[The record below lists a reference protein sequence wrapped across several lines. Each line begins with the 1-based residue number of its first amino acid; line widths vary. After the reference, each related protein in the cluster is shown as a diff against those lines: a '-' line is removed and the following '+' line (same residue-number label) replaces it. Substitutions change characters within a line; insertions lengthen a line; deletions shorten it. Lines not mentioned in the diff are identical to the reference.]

1 MQDCEEQ
8 MRLNFYRGKLFNYPK
23 HPSSMVVVKKSTVKW
38 SILCILIIVG
48 LIFGYK
54 AVFGAE
60 YPEID
65 TPKPTFGNENGV
77 KIVEFSDLQ
86 CPACKSAHPVVQ
98 RIKSEYKDKI
108 SFQYYHYPLRAAHPY
123 AQKAAEA
130 VECANDQGKFFEYID
145 AAFVQSPDL
154 QKKNLKIIAARLGL
168 DAEKF
173 NNCLDSGAKTKIV
186 EGDVRLGDAKDVQ
199 GTPTFFINDK
209 KLESWDY
216 DSLKAAIEREL
227 R

>member
-1 MQDCEEQ
+1 MF
-8 MRLNFYRGKLFNYPK
+8 NKNKVFYF
-23 HPSSMVVVKKSTVKW
+23 HMVVLKKKW
-38 SILCILIIVG
+38 ITITIIIVA
-48 LIFGYK
+48 LIVAYN
-54 AVFGAE
+54 VFFSAS
-60 YPEID
+60 YPNIN
-65 TPKPTFGNENGV
+65 TPKPVFGNENAKV
-77 KIVEFSDLQ
+77 SIIEFSDLQ

-98 RIKSEYKDKI
+98 RIKNEYNDKI
-108 SFQYYHYPLRAAHPY
+108 SFEYYHYPLRAVHPY

-186 EGDVRLGDAKDVQ
+186 EGDVRLGDAKTVK
-199 GTPTFFINDK
+199 GTPTFFINE
-209 KLESWDY
+209 KLLDSWDY